1 MSAAL
6 EHDGG
11 ASRRN
16 GRGMLSSIERLP
28 EACDEHIAWANT
40 ELRERRMPQTEI
52 LREFNARIADHGC
65 KPISKGAFSRYS
77 VRTAIEMRRA
87 SAAVQITNAVME
99 RLDKVARNDATVAA
113 IELVKF
119 RLMSLIMDEEETD
132 IGLLNKASLTLQ
144 RLTSSQLRIGEAVRR
159 DEKDQRDQAR
169 DDAAEAAK
177 SQAEAVETAD
187 TVEQIATE
195 AGLSAERVAAIR
207 KGVLGLAG

>member
-1 MSAAL
+1 MSEADAL
-6 EHDGG
+6 RGS
-11 ASRRN
+11 SRRR
-16 GRGMLSSIERLP
+16 GRGTLSSIEQLP
-28 EACDEHIAWANT
+28 DVCDEHIAWANT

-52 LREFNARIADHGC
+52 LAQFNARIADHGC
-65 KPISKGAFSRYS
+65 KPVSKGAFSRYS
-77 VRTAIEMRRA
+77 VRTAIEMRKA
-87 SAAVQITNAVME
+87 SAAVQITSAVME

-159 DEKDQRDQAR
+159 DEKDQRDQAKE
-169 DDAAEAAK
+169 DEAEGAKAKADAI
-177 SQAEAVETAD
+177 ETAD

>member
-1 MSAAL
+1 MPGTQDQDTAGSK
-6 EHDGG
+6 
-11 ASRRN
+11 RK
-16 GRGMLSSIERLP
+16 GRGMLSSIEQLP
-28 EACDEHIAWANT
+28 ELCDEHIAWANQ

-77 VRTAIEMRRA
+77 VRTAIELRRA
-87 SAAVQITNAVME
+87 GAAVQITNAVME

-144 RLTSSQLRIGEAVRR
+144 RLTSSQLRIGEAARR
-159 DEKDQRDQAR
+159 DDKDKRDQEKH
-169 DDAAEAAK
+169 DQVEAEKAK
-177 SQAEAVETAD
+177 SEAIETAD
-187 TVEQIATE
+187 TVEKLATE